1 MLKLEWVS
9 NMKYAFD
16 FLQLDQRPS
25 KPRKTGLTAVR
36 DRMRGLGEQ
45 REFLETY
52 AQFVD
57 FAKISNFAPRL
68 YSETFLV
75 EKLKLYQEYNLLP
88 FFGGILFENA
98 VAQGKADEL
107 AAYLRDIGAP
117 AIEIS
122 NNILDLGSAEMASHI
137 ASYSDVGI
145 MVFVEWGEKYPT
157 APMDPKRAAE
167 DIALWTDAGATYVIL
182 ERSEIDQL
190 LMPDVKPDGIERMR
204 DLAKLVGS
212 DVLIFE
218 AESQAQAVALIRG
231 LGRDVNLG
239 PNIDFELVKWLEPSR
254 LGISREMGHLT
265 IEGAAGRDGVR
276 SRLEV

>member
-1 MLKLEWVS
+1 
-9 NMKYAFD
+9 MKYAFE
-16 FLQLDQRPS
+16 FLDADLRPG

-68 YSETFLV
+68 YSEEFLI
-75 EKLKLYQEYNLLP
+75 EKLQLYQSFDLLP

-122 NNILDLGSAEMASHI
+122 NNILNLSSAEMAGHI
-137 ASYSDVGI
+137 ASYAKVGI
-145 MVFVEWGEKYPT
+145 TVFVEWGEKYPT
-157 APMDPKRAAE
+157 GVMDPKQAAR
-167 DIALWTDAGATYVIL
+167 DIVPWIDAGAKYVIL

-190 LMPDVKPDGIERMR
+190 LDPLAGPDGIAKMQELTERI
-204 DLAKLVGS
+204 GPET
-212 DVLIFE
+212 LIFE
-218 AESQAQAVALIRG
+218 AESQEQAVALMKG

-265 IEGAAGRDGVR
+265 IEAAAGRDAVR
-276 SRLEV
+276 SRLES

>member
-1 MLKLEWVS
+1 
-9 NMKYAFD
+9 MKYAFD
-16 FLQLDQRPS
+16 FLYADLRPG
-25 KPRKTGLTAVR
+25 KPRKTGLTCVR

-68 YSETFLV
+68 YSEEFLL
-75 EKLKLYQEYNLLP
+75 EKLRLYQQFDVLP

-98 VAQGKADEL
+98 VAQGKEMEL

-122 NNILDLGSAEMASHI
+122 NNILDLGRQQMAEHI
-137 ASYSDVGI
+137 EAYAKSGVT
-145 MVFVEWGEKYPT
+145 VFVEWGVKYPT
-157 APMDPKRAAE
+157 NPMDPAKAIK
-167 DIALWTDAGATYVIL
+167 DIAPWTEAGAKYVIL

-190 LMPDVKPDGIERMR
+190 LMPDVGAAGIARMNE
-204 DLAKLVGS
+204 LNTLVGPE
-212 DVLIFE
+212 VLIFE
-218 AESQAQAVALIRG
+218 AESQDQAVALMKGI
-231 LGRDVNLG
+231 GRDVNLG

-254 LGISREMGHLT
+254 LGISREMGHVT
-265 IEGAAGRDGVR
+265 IEDAAGRDGVR
-276 SRLEV
+276 SWLESKATN